1 MSMNYWNNEPQQP
14 PNLNGISNQDLFK
27 LMDRLSINEIGA
39 LVAGLSP
46 NDVCYNWDYDQNGI
60 GDKYY
65 LNTGYDSPK
74 NANQVFSMLLK
85 VLSRAIIA
93 GELKANIIADTNNQS
108 LYLDDT
114 KKDWLAIGAI
124 DTDKTTILRDDI
136 KKWFDD
142 RGVYPP
148 IFFPNGKKDDYMNPN
163 HECYSPE
170 LALCVRAWEVAQT
183 AHYDDKTVKQF
194 IADWIKDNAK
204 QYGWKN
210 NQDEK
215 EPMGEKKLQELASVA
230 NWQTKG
236 GAVKG
241 NPNLKEPAPPLTDTK
256 PNINELK
263 INLQK
268 KPPQNQV
275 DEMPF

>member
-1 MSMNYWNNEPQQP
+1 MSNWNNEPQQP
-14 PNLNGISNQDLFK
+14 PNLNGISDQDLFK

-46 NDVCYNWDYDQNGI
+46 NDVCYNWDYDRDGI

-65 LNTGYDSPK
+65 LNTGYNSPK
-74 NANQVFSMLLK
+74 NANQVFSILLK

-114 KKDWLAIGAI
+114 KKDWIAIGAI

-136 KKWFDD
+136 KKWLDD

-148 IFFPNGKKDDYMNPN
+148 IFFPNGRKDDYMNPN
-163 HECYSPE
+163 HENYSAD
-170 LALCVRAWEVAQT
+170 LALCVKAWEVAQNSPYET
-183 AHYDDKTVKQF
+183 TTKQF
-194 IADWIKDNAK
+194 MADWIKANASSY
-204 QYGWKN
+204 QWGN
-210 NQDEK
+210 SQ
-215 EPMGEKKLQELASVA
+215 EPMGDKKADELASVA
-230 NWQTKG
+230 NWDKKG
-236 GAVKG
+236 GAKKG
-241 NPNLKEPAPPLTDTK
+241 NPKYKEPTPPLANTT

-263 INLQK
+263 INLQE
-268 KPPQNQV
+268 KPPQNEV
-275 DEMPF
+275 DNMPF